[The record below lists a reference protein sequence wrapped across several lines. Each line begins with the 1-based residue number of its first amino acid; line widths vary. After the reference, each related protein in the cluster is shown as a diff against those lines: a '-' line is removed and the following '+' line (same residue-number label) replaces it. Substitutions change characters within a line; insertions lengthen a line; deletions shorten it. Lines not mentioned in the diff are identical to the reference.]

1 MFTLTKNYTGL
12 IIQKIVFI
20 ILQMPNMIL
29 KYKTE
34 VCPWPGYPI
43 VTIARLAT
51 SDAGIYRWVSEDI
64 FPSSPFVFLSPKSIT
79 QEIHELF

>member
-1 MFTLTKNYTGL
+1 
-12 IIQKIVFI
+12 
-20 ILQMPNMIL
+20 MPNMIL

-43 VTIARLAT
+43 LTIARLAT

-64 FPSSPFVFLSPKSIT
+64 FPVLPSSFYPQSLLHKRFMSYFKSGPPRT
-79 QEIHELF
+79 CLFASLN